1 MPQHFSL
8 YDIYALETYADS
20 DAFDK
25 TRLPVEITDDV
36 RIEHVEPLLNKDTFA
51 FVAPRMGTDSAE
63 RLESVKYALV
73 HRFELN
79 SGPSIGLDD
88 EEEQKN
94 KSVMLVRNIAAC
106 LRLIR
111 PMRQFALSMSG
122 TVREDGT
129 FNVRSFDSPIELME
143 TPENQKLFH
152 LRNRDVDD
160 LKKYAP
166 LFLRAMNTGI
176 WKFKMAAQFHELGHF
191 QDGEHWKA
199 RYLLWSS
206 AIESIYTSHN
216 SDHKG
221 SNVARERI
229 KWFLGE
235 NTSIYPPGDLS
246 EFVSDPKITIG
257 AIIDDVYEVRNYLA
271 HGDRIPDRFFQERPR
286 SGLNGPLNRM
296 TVLYEAQSFII
307 RHSMLRMLRDGLTA
321 HFAGHAESEAY
332 FGAQG
337 LTNSLLSKK
346 KKAVVP

>member
-1 MPQHFSL
+1 MPQHFTL
-8 YDIYALETYADS
+8 YDIYALETYPES

-25 TRLPVEITDDV
+25 KRLPLEITSNI
-36 RIEHVEPLLNKDTFA
+36 RIENVEPLLKKDTFA
-51 FVAPRMGTDSAE
+51 FVTPRMGTDAA
-63 RLESVKYALV
+63 RYLEKVDYALV

-79 SGPSIGLDD
+79 SAPGVTLD
-88 EEEQKN
+88 EQEKQKN
-94 KSVMLVRNIAAC
+94 ESVTLVRNIAAC

-111 PMRQFALSMSG
+111 PMRQFALSISG
-122 TVREDGT
+122 TVREDGS
-129 FNVRSFDSPIELME
+129 FDVRSFDTPTELME

-152 LRNRDVDD
+152 LRNRDADD
-160 LKKYAP
+160 LRKYAS
-166 LFLRAMNTGI
+166 LFLQAMNNGI

-191 QDGEHWKA
+191 QDAEDWKA

-216 SDHKG
+216 PDHKG

-246 EFVSDPKITIG
+246 EFMIDPNITVG
-257 AIIDDVYEVRNYLA
+257 AIVDDVYEVRNYLA
-271 HGDRIPDRFFQERPR
+271 HGDRIPDRFFQVHSR

-307 RHSMLRMLRDGLTA
+307 RHSMLKMLQDGLTA
-321 HFAGHAESEAY
+321 HFAGAAESEAY
-332 FGAQG
+332 FGAQK
-337 LTNSLLSKK
+337 LTNSQLSKK